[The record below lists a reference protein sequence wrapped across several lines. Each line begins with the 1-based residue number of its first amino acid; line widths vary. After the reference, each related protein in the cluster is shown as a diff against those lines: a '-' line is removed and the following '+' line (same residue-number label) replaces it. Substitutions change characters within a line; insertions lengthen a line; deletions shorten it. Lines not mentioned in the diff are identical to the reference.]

1 MSGKLAVLTS
11 LLASLNARAE
21 KKSGHERDRAV
32 VVSGWTSTLDVIAA
46 ACAAAGVAKT
56 SRLDGSVPPHRRQ
69 ALVDAFNAGRGGDV
83 FLLSTKAGGVGL
95 NLVGANRLVL
105 FDSDWNPAND
115 LQALARVWREGQ
127 RKPVTIYRLL
137 SAGTVEEK
145 VFQRQILK
153 GAVANAAGYVGAS
166 ADVSS
171 GDCAVA
177 GTSSGSG
184 TNPNAFSKEELRD
197 LFAFDPGA
205 TCDTAETLRRRG
217 ESCAASEKNAREIPE
232 HWRRCASEAEGG
244 VADAP
249 LKAATAL
256 DVWTSAETEETSM
269 TKRKRLVS
277 FVCALPSSAAA
288 PPPSE
293 TTAT

>member
-1 MSGKLAVLTS
+1 MYK
-11 LLASLNARAE
+11 
-21 KKSGHERDRAV
+21 
-32 VVSGWTSTLDVIAA
+32 
-46 ACAAAGVAKT
+46 
-56 SRLDGSVPPHRRQ
+56 RQ
-69 ALVDAFNAGRGGDV
+69 
-83 FLLSTKAGGVGL
+83 
-95 NLVGANRLVL
+95 
-105 FDSDWNPAND
+105 
-115 LQALARVWREGQ
+115 
-127 RKPVTIYRLL
+127 
-137 SAGTVEEK
+137 VEEK

-166 ADVSS
+166 ADASS
-171 GDCAVA
+171 GEYNVA
-177 GTSSGSG
+177 GPLTGSG

-217 ESCAASEKNAREIPE
+217 ESCSLSDAREIPE

-256 DVWTSAETEETSM
+256 DVWTSAETEGTERK

>member
-1 MSGKLAVLTS
+1 M
-11 LLASLNARAE
+11 
-21 KKSGHERDRAV
+21 
-32 VVSGWTSTLDVIAA
+32 
-46 ACAAAGVAKT
+46 
-56 SRLDGSVPPHRRQ
+56 
-69 ALVDAFNAGRGGDV
+69 

-137 SAGTVEEK
+137 STGTVEER

-153 GAVANAAGYVGAS
+153 GAVANAVGYVSAS
-166 ADVSS
+166 ADASS
-171 GDCAVA
+171 GDGSRDPSGRVA
-177 GTSSGSG
+177 GTSPSGG
-184 TNPNAFSKEELRD
+184 GNPNAFSKEELRD
-197 LFAFDPGA
+197 LFTFDPGA

-217 ESCAASEKNAREIPE
+217 ESCVAGEARDIPE
-232 HWRRCASEAEGG
+232 HWRRCAGDAEGG
-244 VADAP
+244 IPDAP
-249 LKAATAL
+249 LAAAMGL
-256 DVWTSAETEETSM
+256 DVWTPVVKTETERSTA
-269 TKRKRLVS
+269 RKRLVS

-293 TTAT
+293 ATAT

>member
-1 MSGKLAVLTS
+1 M
-11 LLASLNARAE
+11 
-21 KKSGHERDRAV
+21 
-32 VVSGWTSTLDVIAA
+32 
-46 ACAAAGVAKT
+46 
-56 SRLDGSVPPHRRQ
+56 
-69 ALVDAFNAGRGGDV
+69 
-83 FLLSTKAGGVGL
+83 
-95 NLVGANRLVL
+95 
-105 FDSDWNPAND
+105 
-115 LQALARVWREGQ
+115 
-127 RKPVTIYRLL
+127 
-137 SAGTVEEK
+137 
-145 VFQRQILK
+145 FQRQILK

-171 GDCAVA
+171 GDCTVA

-217 ESCAASEKNAREIPE
+217 ESCAASEKIAREIPE

-256 DVWTSAETEETSM
+256 DVWMSAETEETSM